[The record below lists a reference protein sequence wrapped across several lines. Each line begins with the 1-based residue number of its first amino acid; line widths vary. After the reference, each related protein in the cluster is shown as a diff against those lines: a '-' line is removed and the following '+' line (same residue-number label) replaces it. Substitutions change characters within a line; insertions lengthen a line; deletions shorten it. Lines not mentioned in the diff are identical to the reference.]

1 MDTNIDNAPT
11 RPVRIDES
19 QLAIINKKKQIN
31 KLEEMRLEQI
41 GFSSTLCTQIDCVIH
56 VLSESIERVKISL
69 ILPKLLE
76 NPRHLK
82 EVLKGTK
89 YEQGVSMV
97 NDFMRRRDIIVKEKR
112 PPLMDHGMIK
122 IIDYFQRNYSIYQL
136 FPKVMSSLTREER
149 KLLLAFEMLF
159 NIACQHLL
167 RTSKSEI
174 TKERKLHQMYR
185 ENESLKAS
193 ISELRA
199 KLRSQ
204 KVTLRWKMAA
214 KEAYIRKYD
223 DDLAYKKWQ
232 NNVRIQNEIEKCSR
246 VIRTNHKASL
256 EKQQELEKELEK
268 SRSEYEKET
277 KQNLIA
283 EREARAEKNKLLL
296 QLQSLLKKYDNSI
309 GEKMRENLRLEDDFN
324 EAKKQFDDFM
334 VFYHAEEAIYNDI
347 VVKREEEERR
357 EQQRRIVVFMMNR
370 AARKIQKYWRKWR
383 KDQRK
388 KNKRLKKGKKK

>member
-136 FPKVMSSLTREER
+136 FPK
-149 KLLLAFEMLF
+149 
-159 NIACQHLL
+159 HLL